1 MWKNIINPTCKKIII
16 DPKPYSK
23 LKTTKIIYQWSL
35 LQVSILKIYQAIL
48 QYRNY
53 KLWSLFGPMIKKWFL
68 FLKIK
73 KCF

>member
-16 DPKPYSK
+16 NPKPYSK

-53 KLWSLFGPMIKKWFL
+53 KL
-68 FLKIK
+68 
-73 KCF
+73 